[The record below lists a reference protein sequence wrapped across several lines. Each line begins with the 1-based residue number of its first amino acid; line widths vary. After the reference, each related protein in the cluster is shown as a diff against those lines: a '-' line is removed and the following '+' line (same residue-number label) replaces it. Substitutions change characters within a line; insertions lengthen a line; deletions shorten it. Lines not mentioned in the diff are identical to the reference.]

1 MLGFDKFSAAW
12 LMAIMSVKPVTSTLL
27 YAASHAGTVTTLDLQ
42 TSESGTTLKA
52 IATNTDCAANPSWL
66 TLDQS
71 KSLLYC
77 ADRGLTNPNGTLVSF
92 QKSENGTLELLGKL
106 PTIKGAVSSVV
117 YGKNGGGIALAS

>member
-1 MLGFDKFSAAW
+1 MLNFGKLSTAW
-12 LMAIMSVKPVTSTLL
+12 LFAMVSVKPATSTLL
-27 YAASHAGTVTTLDLQ
+27 YVASHAGTVTTLDLQ
-42 TSESGTTLKA
+42 TSESGATLEAISSTTE
-52 IATNTDCAANPSWL
+52 CAANPSWL
-66 TLDQS
+66 TIDQS

-92 QKSENGTLELLGKL
+92 QKTENGTLLPLGKL

>member
-1 MLGFDKFSAAW
+1 MLQLTKLLLTAA
-12 LMAIMSVKPVTSTLL
+12 SVQQASSTLL

-42 TSESGTTLKA
+42 TSSESGATLEAISTT
-52 IATNTDCAANPSWL
+52 TECAANPSWL

-92 QKSENGTLELLGKL
+92 SKSADGTLTPLGKL

-117 YGKNGGGIALAS
+117 YGKGGGGIALAS